1 MSTNTNTNVVVDL
14 PTGLTLEPD
23 YIQVPGQNF
32 ALVSFVGPEFCRQK
46 SGQFAMKIRGVFATE
61 EEAKSHVRRLQ
72 RSGDNAVDIFLV
84 AMSQWAPCPPDP
96 MSVQS
101 QEYQEKFLQD
111 LMTGYADSQRSAK
124 EIFNDRK
131 EKVMKEGLDKH
142 LTDEERLPPPEEPL
156 PRPDAMPKFTKETV
170 LPAVR
175 EDDVPEADVVVS
187 AVIDEVFGENNV
199 NNVWS
204 SRVKPSET

>member
-1 MSTNTNTNVVVDL
+1 MSTNANTNAVVEMNL

-124 EIFNDRK
+124 EIFNERK

-142 LTDEERLPPPEEPL
+142 LTDDERLPLPEKPL
-156 PRPDAMPKFTKETV
+156 PSPDAMPKFTKETV
-170 LPAVR
+170 LSVVR
-175 EDDVPEADVVVS
+175 EKDVDEADVVVS
-187 AVIDEVFGENNV
+187 AVIDGVFGEED
-199 NNVWS
+199 VWTP
-204 SRVKPSET
+204 RVT